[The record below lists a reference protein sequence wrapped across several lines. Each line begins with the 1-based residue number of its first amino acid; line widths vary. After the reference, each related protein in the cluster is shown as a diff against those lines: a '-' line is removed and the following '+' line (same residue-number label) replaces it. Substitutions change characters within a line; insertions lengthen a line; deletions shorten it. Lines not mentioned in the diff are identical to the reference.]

1 MIFLWH
7 FPGLNKEVIKD
18 LVDSVEVEL
27 NESWP
32 VSANKKWS
40 EHSEKTDVMR
50 GHSLCPL
57 RWKRH
62 FQISLQLHRKVSTVR
77 SSWVLFYCSF
87 GLICATKSPSW
98 TSFSDV
104 LFQNPLAE
112 WRRHKRNYQF
122 FLFLDSGFRY
132 PGGGV
137 LHIMRNKV
145 ANREDLL

>member
-98 TSFSDV
+98 TLLSQMFSFRIHWLNDV
-104 LFQNPLAE
+104 GTSATIN
-112 WRRHKRNYQF
+112 F
-122 FLFLDSGFRY
+122 FSSWIQVFGIQVVESSTLWE
-132 PGGGV
+132 
-137 LHIMRNKV
+137 IK
-145 ANREDLL
+145 